1 MNTDTPQNITP
12 DRLTEILHK
21 RADGKLEVK
30 IRNLTNPLLR
40 QGAFVTLSDYEISK
54 LVPNPNGGIS
64 IRNLV
69 EVMHACLVRHDTEAA
84 RAAEVADFLAKVE
97 NIAAELDAIREEI
110 NQ

>member
-1 MNTDTPQNITP
+1 MNTDTPQSITP

-21 RADGKLEVK
+21 RADGKLEAK
-30 IRNLTNPLLR
+30 IRNLTNPLFR
-40 QGAFVTLSDYEISK
+40 QNALVTLRDYEINK
-54 LVPNPNGGIS
+54 LAPNPNGKIS

-69 EVMHACLVRHDTEAA
+69 EVMYACLVRYDTEAA

-97 NIAAELDAIREEI
+97 NTAAELDAIREEI